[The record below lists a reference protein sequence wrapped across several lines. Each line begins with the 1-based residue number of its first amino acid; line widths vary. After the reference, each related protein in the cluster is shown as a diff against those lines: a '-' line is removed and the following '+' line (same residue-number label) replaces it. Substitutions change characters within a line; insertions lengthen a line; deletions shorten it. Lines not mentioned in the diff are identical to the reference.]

1 MLKSYDGF
9 EKVGEQSYEHGPSK
23 PWFKFHTPQ
32 TITNQFDERVV
43 VDYFLISTVSHLDYD
58 GTDHW
63 ETMIFPC
70 DVHGE
75 VPEGDYSGIYASVSS
90 TPMSET
96 EVLGS
101 FISTIKE

>member
-9 EKVGEQSYEHGPSK
+9 EKVGERSYEYGPAK

-32 TITNQFDERVV
+32 TITNQFNERVV
-43 VDYFLISTVSHLDYD
+43 VDYFLISTVSHLAYD
-58 GTDHW
+58 GSDNW
-63 ETMIFPC
+63 ETMVFPC
-70 DVHGE
+70 DAQGE
-75 VPEGDYSGIYASVSS
+75 VPDGDYSGIYEALSS

-101 FISTIKE
+101 FISTIKD